1 MSPKKTLKTLKIL
14 KIMSEIWQKRQVTLH
29 LSQKTI
35 GQELKRIIKLRNIE
49 QQQLA
54 FQTGIDNAN
63 ISRILN
69 DKRTPTIKNLIKI
82 CKTLNVQNLKI

>member
-1 MSPKKTLKTLKIL
+1 MSPKKTLKTIKIL
-14 KIMSEIWQKRQVTLH
+14 QIMSEIWQKRQVTLH
-29 LSQKTI
+29 LSRKTI